1 MEKQQTTH
9 FKNCLG
15 VFQGGG
21 CKALAFAGAFE
32 EAKRRGVYFSEV
44 AGTSAGSLFAALVA
58 AGASP
63 VDMKKIMMD
72 TDYNAFMAPIEKDQY
87 KKLGSSWG
95 IIRFPLVFSKRMRSP
110 FKILSYLG
118 LYSSKKIEE
127 WLNEH
132 LLSLL
137 GKKDG
142 IVTFRDLKLP
152 LHVIATDI
160 SNKKQKVWSLTN
172 TPDESV
178 AYAVRCSCTIPFFFQ
193 PVDLKYVD
201 GGLVSNLPTF
211 SLKRNNAHFEKVL
224 CFTLND
230 KTQSIDNPFNYIL
243 NIVGAVIDGAV
254 QIQEM
259 YQNNTYHIQ
268 INDLPLTTTSFD
280 KINKTTIEE
289 SIQKG
294 REAASNFFNSETVHI
309 SNRENNSNYL
319 SKDFILNSFVIEKP
333 EKHNALV
340 ISSQDTKYVYGLF
353 PTLLGWID
361 DKKPVTFITKKL
373 DYYGIDP
380 DRILHEKYRRLIL
393 RKFGIKIIERE
404 HIPFSSFLF
413 INHSREQ
420 CKSIIINHIE
430 NNTYGSSY
438 NADMSYGTI
447 YNGNIDLHIQDSL
460 ITSLDISSSDYKHTL
475 SSIEF
480 TIKKDNHNNVKRSLR
495 QVSQY
500 TNKDID
506 IQKKSINL
514 NDVRLMTRY
523 VKSYKYNQIEN
534 LDSILKRYDLS
545 VEDFCSIEFKDGTT
559 FPITP
564 IILEKHGNENIVV
577 KGNSRLSYI
586 SREKNITSVPVFM
599 VNHVQAPLPST
610 GQFCL
615 SDLIITTLDKEA
627 SSRYIKWNYNRFRHI
642 ELLVRKP
649 EDYIKEDDANTTH
662 RKSA

>member
-87 KKLGSSWG
+87 KKVGSSWG

-230 KTQSIDNPFNYIL
+230 QTQSIDNPFNYIL

-294 REAASNFFNSETVHI
+294 IEAASNFFNSETVHI

-340 ISSQDTKYVYGLF
+340 ISSQDTKYVYG
-353 PTLLGWID
+353 
-361 DKKPVTFITKKL
+361 
-373 DYYGIDP
+373 
-380 DRILHEKYRRLIL
+380 
-393 RKFGIKIIERE
+393 
-404 HIPFSSFLF
+404 
-413 INHSREQ
+413 
-420 CKSIIINHIE
+420 
-430 NNTYGSSY
+430 
-438 NADMSYGTI
+438 
-447 YNGNIDLHIQDSL
+447 
-460 ITSLDISSSDYKHTL
+460 
-475 SSIEF
+475 
-480 TIKKDNHNNVKRSLR
+480 
-495 QVSQY
+495 
-500 TNKDID
+500 
-506 IQKKSINL
+506 
-514 NDVRLMTRY
+514 
-523 VKSYKYNQIEN
+523 
-534 LDSILKRYDLS
+534 
-545 VEDFCSIEFKDGTT
+545 
-559 FPITP
+559 
-564 IILEKHGNENIVV
+564 
-577 KGNSRLSYI
+577 
-586 SREKNITSVPVFM
+586 
-599 VNHVQAPLPST
+599 
-610 GQFCL
+610 
-615 SDLIITTLDKEA
+615 
-627 SSRYIKWNYNRFRHI
+627 
-642 ELLVRKP
+642 
-649 EDYIKEDDANTTH
+649 
-662 RKSA
+662 